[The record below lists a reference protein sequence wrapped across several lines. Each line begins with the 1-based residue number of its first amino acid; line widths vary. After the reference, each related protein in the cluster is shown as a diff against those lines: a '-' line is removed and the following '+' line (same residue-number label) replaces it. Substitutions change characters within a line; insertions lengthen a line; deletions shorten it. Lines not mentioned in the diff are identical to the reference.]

1 MIDIAEQLQNL
12 LELKAMLRDAVAK
25 ESSPAA
31 LARYDDLLREV
42 QDRIDGIRGIGRDGR
57 SRFARRHDILDSL
70 SCYV

>member
-42 QDRIDGIRGIGRDGR
+42 QDRNRWDSGNWSRRQVTLR
-57 SRFARRHDILDSL
+57 S
-70 SCYV
+70 